1 MPFCSMIKIV
11 EWYGRE
17 RVKERMNEDFVRDV
31 VVVCVELFHLSY
43 VGITKAETD
52 TGASITGYQFTN
64 STCMSEN
71 KGVKWSVVQI
81 VHR

>member
-1 MPFCSMIKIV
+1 
-11 EWYGRE
+11 
-17 RVKERMNEDFVRDV
+17 MNEDFVRDV

-71 KGVKWSVVQI
+71 KGVK
-81 VHR
+81 